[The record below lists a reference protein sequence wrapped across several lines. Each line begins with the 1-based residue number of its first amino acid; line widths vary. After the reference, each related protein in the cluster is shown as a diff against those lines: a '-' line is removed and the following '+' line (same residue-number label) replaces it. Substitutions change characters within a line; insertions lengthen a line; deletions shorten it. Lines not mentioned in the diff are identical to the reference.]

1 MAEIVKSLEV
11 GLYFEEYLVESG
23 DGAAVRSTVYSK
35 LTLGVHVGVNGCL
48 SRTTARANV
57 SMVVGLYNSG

>member
-1 MAEIVKSLEV
+1 MAEIVKSLEI
-11 GLYFEEYLVESG
+11 GLYFEEHHVEGG

-35 LTLGVHVGVNGCL
+35 LTLGEHVGVNRCL
-48 SRTTARANV
+48 SRTTARANM